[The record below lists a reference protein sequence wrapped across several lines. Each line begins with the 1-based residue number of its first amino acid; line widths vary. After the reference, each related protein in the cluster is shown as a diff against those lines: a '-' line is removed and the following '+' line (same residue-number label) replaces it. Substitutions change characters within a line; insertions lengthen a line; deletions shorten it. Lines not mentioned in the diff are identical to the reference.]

1 MADCVIEVSG
11 TATSIT
17 KTPSK
22 LITSC
27 ILEEVVDFPKHVS
40 GKMCRVQATFCNMYT
55 PNPLTDTGK
64 VDIALHFD
72 WSLNSLWSQVYT
84 KSNFPQ
90 LQPSLGVKELRYQ
103 EFYSS
108 GPRLCRIPEGP
119 TPIRF
124 RCFHPQSIPFTAATD
139 EIPHL
144 TFILH
149 VVPVE

>member
-1 MADCVIEVSG
+1 MADCIIEVFG
-11 TATSIT
+11 AATSVTQVNSAIN
-17 KTPSK
+17 
-22 LITSC
+22 SC
-27 ILEEVVDFPKHVS
+27 TLEEVVDFPKHVS

-55 PNPLTDTGK
+55 PYPLDENAK
-64 VDIALHFD
+64 VDFTLHFD
-72 WSLNSLWSQVYT
+72 WSLNSLWSQVYD

-90 LQPSLGVKELRYQ
+90 LQPSLGIKELRYQ

-124 RCFHPQSIPFTAATD
+124 RCFHPLGYVFTKVTND
-139 EIPHL
+139 HPYL

-149 VVPVE
+149 IVPVE